1 MLGFFKKKN
10 IQSNLYAFAS
20 GTSMPL
26 SEVPDKVFSTG
37 LLGDGIAIRPRI
49 GELYSPADGDI
60 TLAADTGH
68 AIGIRMANGMELIL
82 HIGLDTVSLNGKG
95 FQVLVKTGDHVQQ
108 GTPLVR
114 FSKEVIAQAQL
125 SDIIILAVTNS
136 SEYPQIHWNKNAD
149 LEKDVVIGSWT
160 VKK

>member
-10 IQSNLYAFAS
+10 IQNNLYAFAA

-26 SEVPDKVFSTG
+26 AEVPDEVFSAG

-49 GELYSPADGDI
+49 GELYAPADGEI

-68 AIGIRMANGMELIL
+68 AIGIKMANGMELIL

-95 FQVLVKTGDHVQQ
+95 FQVLVKTGDRVSK
-108 GTPLVR
+108 GTPMVR
-114 FSKEVIAQAQL
+114 FSKEIIAQANL

-136 SEYPQIHWNKNAD
+136 SEYPKIHWNTGIEI
-149 LEKDVVIGSWT
+149 EKEAIIGT
-160 VKK
+160 I